1 MDLRKIFTI
10 SGKSGLFKMISAQKT
25 MMIVESLIDKKR
37 MPAFARE
44 RMSSLAEISMFTEDA
59 DVSLKEVLVA
69 IYKKENGGKAIDPK
83 SDNEALKSY
92 FAEVLPNYDRE
103 RVHVSDIK
111 KLVSWYNLL
120 LENNLVDDKEEE
132 ETEETATEK

>member
-1 MDLRKIFTI
+1 
-10 SGKSGLFKMISAQKT
+10 
-25 MMIVESLIDKKR
+25 MIVESLIDKKR